1 MRLVGASMEPA
12 LRDGDWL
19 KLQPGPAQP
28 GDVVAYLREGELVT
42 HRLRRFDEAGRAVT
56 RGDALT
62 MEDPPV
68 MELLGRVVAVR
79 RVSRLARWL
88 RRRWS

>member
-1 MRLVGASMEPA
+1 MEPA

-28 GDVVAYLREGELVT
+28 GDVVAYLRAGALVT
-42 HRLRRFDEAGRAVT
+42 HRLHRFDEAGRAVT
-56 RGDALT
+56 RGDALDR
-62 MEDPPV
+62 EDPPV
-68 MELLGRVVAVR
+68 NELLGRVVAVR
-79 RVSRLARWL
+79 RASRLVRWL